1 MNRNNNKKIQQ
12 VDNDNLCDKILNLC
26 LYQQIEDSYYW
37 MKLIEKQI
45 KFCEMQIAH
54 LEEYKPFWFQ
64 KKKLK
69 AHYEDIELLEDKI
82 CDYYR
87 QINKEVEMINK
98 MKKAIDKKT

>member
-1 MNRNNNKKIQQ
+1 MKRKANMSEQRANSEDLN
-12 VDNDNLCDKILNLC
+12 DKILDLC
-26 LYQQIEDSYYW
+26 LYQQIEESFHW

-45 KFCEMQIAH
+45 EFCEMQIAH
-54 LEEYKPFWFQ
+54 MEEYKPFWFQ

-98 MKKAIDKKT
+98 MKRAIDKKT

>member
-1 MNRNNNKKIQQ
+1 MELKLGKYGILAKK
-12 VDNDNLCDKILNLC
+12 
-26 LYQQIEDSYYW
+26 Y
-37 MKLIEKQI
+37 
-45 KFCEMQIAH
+45 

-69 AHYEDIELLEDKI
+69 AHYEDINLLEDKI

-98 MKKAIDKKT
+98 MKDALKK